1 MPVAPFPTIQKATS
15 LMKLSR
21 AHTLIG
27 KPSLMLLGIALS
39 YPALAQDEHLLAAAV
54 MLEPITV
61 TGKEPRPDY
70 RQSSSSSATRTETPL
85 RDVPQ
90 SVSVVTQE
98 RIADQSL
105 QSMSDVLRYTPG
117 VAAAQGEGHRDAP
130 ILRGNTSTSDL
141 FVDGVRDDV
150 QYLRDLYNVE
160 RVEVLKGS
168 NAMIF
173 GRGGTGGVINR
184 VTRQADG
191 DRRREVSI
199 AGGSF
204 GHQRVTADV
213 SDKLNS
219 NIDARATAVF
229 EDSDSYRDD
238 AELRRYGIN
247 PSLRLATGAN
257 TTVTLAYEYFNDE
270 RTTDRG
276 GPSQA
281 GRPFGIDES
290 DFFGDPTQSE
300 SFIELNVVSAK
311 LAHRFSPATTLNSSL
326 SYGNYDKLYTNVF
339 AATSV
344 SPSGT
349 VGFDAYQSATDRR
362 NLFSQTDLVHKLH
375 TGSIGHTLLAG
386 VELGRQVTDNL
397 RLTGRFADGADADS
411 NPDTRFTTTVAN
423 ANFRQPLVDFVQG
436 GSSDGNNVGTTTVA
450 AVYLQDQ
457 ISLSP
462 QWQAIAGVRY
472 DRFSV
477 DFTNRRSDAGS
488 TPNVESTDSFISPR
502 LGLVYKP
509 IVPVSIYGSYS
520 VSSLPRAGEQ
530 LNSLTP
536 SNSNLDPEEYRNYE
550 LGAKWDIRP
559 HLSATAAIYRL
570 ERDKVLL
577 VNPTPGGASF
587 LGDGAVS
594 EGFELELTG
603 KLTRHW
609 TIAGGYAWQD
619 ARLSGT
625 ANATSARD
633 GAVLAQTPKHSGALW
648 NRYQITPKWGAG
660 LGVLAR
666 SEVFATTS
674 NAVRLPGYAR
684 VDAAAYYQHSPRV
697 QLQLNAE
704 NLGNTD
710 YSVSAHNDNNILPGA
725 PLTVR
730 ASVALKL

>member
-1 MPVAPFPTIQKATS
+1 
-15 LMKLSR
+15 
-21 AHTLIG
+21 
-27 KPSLMLLGIALS
+27 MLLGLTLS
-39 YPALAQDEHLLAAAV
+39 YPALAQGEQMLAAAV
-54 MLEPITV
+54 VLEPITV
-61 TGKEPRPDY
+61 TGQEPRPDY
-70 RQSSSSSATRTETPL
+70 RQTSSGAATRTDTPL

-90 SVSVVTQE
+90 AVSVVTQE

-105 QSMSDVLRYTPG
+105 QSLGDVLRYTPG

-130 ILRGNTSTSDL
+130 ILRGNTSTADL

-160 RVEVLKGS
+160 RVEVLKGP

-184 VTRQADG
+184 VTRLADG
-191 DRRREVSI
+191 ERRRALSI

-213 SDKLNS
+213 SQKLNT
-219 NIDARATAVF
+219 NIDARATALF
-229 EDSDSYRDD
+229 EDSDSHRDD
-238 AELRRYGIN
+238 VSLRRYGIN

-257 TTVTLAYEYFNDE
+257 TTLMLAYEYFNDD

-276 GPSQA
+276 GPSQS
-281 GRPFGIDES
+281 GRPFAIADS
-290 DFFGDPTQSE
+290 DFFGDPSQSE

-311 LAHRFSPATTLNSSL
+311 LTHRFSPATTLNSSL
-326 SYGNYDKLYTNVF
+326 SYGNYDKLYDNVF
-339 AATSV
+339 AATAV
-344 SPSGT
+344 SNTGT
-349 VGFDAYQSATDRR
+349 VGFDAYRSATERR
-362 NLFSQTDLVHKLH
+362 NLFSQTDLVHRLQ
-375 TGSIGHTLLAG
+375 TGGIGHTLLAG

-423 ANFRQPLVDFVQG
+423 ANFRRPLVDFVQG
-436 GSSDGNNVGTTTVA
+436 GSSDGNNLGTTTIA
-450 AVYLQDQ
+450 AVYVQDQ
-457 ISLSP
+457 IRLSP
-462 QWQAIAGVRY
+462 QWQAVAGLRY

-477 DFTNRRSDAGS
+477 DFSNRRSDAGS
-488 TPNVESTDSFISPR
+488 TPNIESTDSFISPR

-509 IVPVSIYGSYS
+509 MVPVSIYGSYS

-530 LNSLTP
+530 LSSLTP
-536 SNSNLDPEEYRNYE
+536 STRNLDPEEYRNYE

-559 HLSATAAIYRL
+559 NLSATAAVYRL

-577 VNPTPGGASF
+577 VNPIPGGASF
-587 LGDGAVS
+587 LGNGAVS

-603 KLTRHW
+603 KLSKHW
-609 TIAGGYAWQD
+609 TMAGGYAWQD

-633 GAVLAQTPKHSGALW
+633 GAVLAQTPKHSGGLW
-648 NRYQITPKWGAG
+648 NRYQFTPKWGAG
-660 LGVLAR
+660 LGVVGR
-666 SEVFATTS
+666 SAVFATTS

-684 VDAAAYYQHSPRV
+684 IDGAAYYQHSPRLK
-697 QLQLNAE
+697 LQINAE

-710 YSVSAHNDNNILPGA
+710 YSISAHNDNNILPGA
-725 PLTVR
+725 PLTLR
-730 ASVALKL
+730 ASVHLQL